1 MLARS
6 AQLGHFAM
14 SSRTPIS
21 EPMTTHV
28 AAMARRHYFAI
39 GALAATTIF
48 CETALTRLFSVV
60 QYYHG
65 AFLAISV
72 ALFGFAVS
80 GVFVLLRGEALGR
93 EHLDGALAR
102 YALLF
107 SLAIPLSFYTY
118 LYVGLAVL
126 LRGAGVPAFLAT
138 ACEYAL
144 LALPF
149 FASGVCISLLLL
161 HGAQEANR
169 LYAVDLISSALGAVA
184 VIPALSWLGGP
195 KSMLAASA
203 AAALV
208 ALPFARAA
216 RGVRWL
222 APAAAVAALAALAA
236 LPAQRFEQMQL
247 RKPARAVASEAI
259 RWNAFSMVG
268 VAAAQPPFPGR
279 HIVIDN
285 SVTTVMLPF
294 DGHLAKVSFLK
305 SDYTAAVYQ
314 LRPTPRVLIIGSG
327 GGRDILTALVHDA
340 THVRAVEVNPLVF
353 ETSAHLFGDFTGRVY
368 LDPRVTPVVGD
379 ARSYIANSH
388 EQFDVVL
395 ASLIDTW
402 AASSAGAFALTEN
415 LLYTT
420 DAFRD
425 YHQHLSPDGILSIS
439 RWHPFET
446 PRLLAT
452 AFAAWREA
460 GATDPRQ
467 HALLIRTPQRAGLKE
482 QVSTLLMKKSPFT
495 PAEIRAVERF
505 CGEAQLL
512 LALAPDRVSD
522 KVVNDYFEGAED
534 LDGSWSGVD
543 WSPATDERPFFF
555 NMVRPST
562 QVFRM
567 LGLGQAGQFE
577 EAAFQGN
584 LAATRSLIHVLGAVS
599 LLLVVTIG
607 LPLLARGG
615 AVRRPGWL
623 FVLGYFACLGLGFIV
638 VEIGLLQRLILLLG
652 KPVYALAVI
661 LSTMLLASGCGSFVA
676 GRLGPLRLTTRLGWL
691 LGGAAALLVVYA
703 FLLPALIG
711 ALLGSPFAGRLIGSV
726 ALVALPGFLLGMPF
740 PSGIRALERIGQRSL
755 VPWVWGIN
763 GAMSVLASVTAI
775 ILAIELGYT
784 AVFLL
789 GAACYGLAALLLRR
803 WPTAA

>member
-1 MLARS
+1 ME
-6 AQLGHFAM
+6 G
-14 SSRTPIS
+14 
-21 EPMTTHV
+21 
-28 AAMARRHYFAI
+28 MARRHYFAI

-80 GVFVLLRGEALGR
+80 GVVVLLRGDAFAR
-93 EHLDGALAR
+93 ERLDGALAR
-102 YALLF
+102 HALLF
-107 SLAIPLSFYTY
+107 ALAIPVAFYTY
-118 LYVGLAVL
+118 LYVGLAPL
-126 LRGAGVPAFLAT
+126 LFRLGVPGLLAT
-138 ACEYAL
+138 LCEYAL

-149 FASGVCISLLLL
+149 FASGTCISLLLS
-161 HGAQEANR
+161 HGAREANR
-169 LYAVDLISSALGAVA
+169 LYAADLLCSALGAIT
-184 VIPALSWLGGP
+184 VIPALAWLGGP

-208 ALPFARAA
+208 ALIFAPAA
-216 RGVRWL
+216 REVRWL
-222 APAAAVAALAALAA
+222 APAAAFTALAALA
-236 LPAQRFEQMQL
+236 LVPAERFEQMVL
-247 RKPARAVASEAI
+247 RKPVGILASEAI

-268 VAAAQPPFPGR
+268 VAAEQPGFRGR
-279 HIVIDN
+279 QIVIDN

-294 DGHLAKVSFLK
+294 DGDLTKVSYLR
-305 SDYTAAVYQ
+305 SDYTAAAYRLQ
-314 LRPTPRVLIIGSG
+314 REPRVLIIGSG
-327 GGRDILTALVHDA
+327 GGRDILAALVHGA
-340 THVRAVEVNPLVF
+340 AHVHAVEVNPLVF
-353 ETSAHLFGDFTGRVY
+353 ETSAELFGDFTGRVY
-368 LDPRVTPVVGD
+368 LDPRVTAVVGD
-379 ARSYIANSH
+379 ARSYVANSH

-420 DAFRD
+420 DAFLD
-425 YHQHLSPDGILSIS
+425 YHRHLSPDGILSIS

-446 PRLLAT
+446 PRLLST

-460 GATDPRQ
+460 GAEDPRR
-467 HALLIRTPQRAGLKE
+467 HALLIRTPARPGLKE

-495 PAEIRAVERF
+495 PEEIRAVERF
-505 CGEAQLL
+505 CGEARLL
-512 LALAPDRVSD
+512 LALAPDRVGD
-522 KVVNDYFEGAED
+522 TAVNDYFEGAESR
-534 LDGSWSGVD
+534 DGSWSGVD

-562 QVFRM
+562 QLFRM
-567 LGLGQAGQFE
+567 VGLGTAGQFE
-577 EAAFQGN
+577 ENAFQGN
-584 LAATRSLIHVLGAVS
+584 LAATRSLIQLLGAVC
-599 LLLVVTIG
+599 LLLLATVGV
-607 LPLLARGG
+607 PLLARGG
-615 AVRRPGWL
+615 AVRGPGWL
-623 FVLGYFACLGLGFIV
+623 WIVGYFACLGLGYIV
-638 VEIGLLQRLILLLG
+638 VQIGLLQRLILLLG
-652 KPVYALAVI
+652 KPIYSLAVI

-676 GRLGPLRLTTRLGWL
+676 GALAPPRLRARLALV
-691 LGGAAALLVVYA
+691 LGGAAAVLVAYA
-703 FLLPALIG
+703 FLLPALID
-711 ALLGSPFAGRLIGSV
+711 ALLGSRFGVRLAGAV

-740 PSGIRALERIGQRSL
+740 PSGIRALEGIGRRAL

-789 GAACYGLAALLLRR
+789 GAACYALAALLLAR
-803 WPTAA
+803 WPSASRDGAG

>member
-1 MLARS
+1 ML
-6 AQLGHFAM
+6 
-14 SSRTPIS
+14 
-21 EPMTTHV
+21 
-28 AAMARRHYFAI
+28 RRHYFAI
-39 GALAATTIF
+39 GALAGTTIF

-93 EHLDGALAR
+93 EQLDAALAR

-107 SLAIPLSFYTY
+107 SVAIPLSFYTY
-118 LYVGLAVL
+118 LYVGLGPRLAWL
-126 LRGAGVPAFLAT
+126 GLPAFLAT

-144 LALPF
+144 LAVPF

-161 HGAQEANR
+161 HGARDANR
-169 LYAVDLISSALGAVA
+169 LYAVDLICSALGALA
-184 VIPALSWLGGP
+184 VIPALTLLGGP

-203 AAALV
+203 AAALS
-208 ALPFARAA
+208 ALPFAHASRP
-216 RGVRWL
+216 VRLL
-222 APAAAVAALAALAA
+222 APAVALAALAA
-236 LPAQRFEQMQL
+236 IALLPAEAFERMRL
-247 RKPARAVASEAI
+247 RKPAVIVASEAI

-268 VAAAQPPFPGR
+268 VGPEETRPFR
-279 HIVIDN
+279 RRQIVIDN

-294 DGHLAKVSFLK
+294 DGDLEQVSFLRK
-305 SDYTAAVYQ
+305 DYTAAAYQ
-314 LRPTPRVLIIGSG
+314 LRHEPRVLIIGSG
-327 GGRDILTALVHDA
+327 GGRDILTALLHGA
-340 THVRAVEVNPLVF
+340 PQVRAVEVNPLVF
-353 ETSAHLFGDFTGRVY
+353 ETSAYVFGDFTGRVY

-379 ARSYIANSH
+379 ARSYVANSH
-388 EQFDVVL
+388 EQFDIVL

-425 YHQHLSPDGILSIS
+425 YHAHLTDDGILSIS

-452 AFAAWREA
+452 ALAAWEQA
-460 GATDPRQ
+460 GAADPRA
-467 HALLIRTPQRAGLKE
+467 HAVLLRTPQRAGVKE

-495 PAEIRAVERF
+495 ASELRTLESF
-505 CGEAQLL
+505 CGQAGLL
-512 LALAPDRVSD
+512 IALAPDRIAD
-522 KVVNDYFEGAED
+522 TVVRDYF
-534 LDGSWSGVD
+534 DGTKEREASWSGVD

-562 QVFRM
+562 QLLRM
-567 LGLGQAGQFE
+567 LGFGGAAGRFE
-577 EAAFQGN
+577 ENSFQGN
-584 LAATRSLIHVLGAVS
+584 LGATRSLIHLLGAVS
-599 LLLVVTIG
+599 VLLVFTV
-607 LPLLARGG
+607 LVPLLARGT
-615 AVRRPGWL
+615 ALRRPGWL
-623 FVLGYFACLGLGFIV
+623 AILGYFACLGLGFIAI
-638 VEIGLLQRLILLLG
+638 EIGLLQRLILLLG
-652 KPVYALAVI
+652 KPIYALAAI

-676 GRLGPLRLTTRLGWL
+676 GRLGPLRLTARLVL
-691 LGGAAALLVVYA
+691 LLAAAAALLLGYA
-703 FLLPALIG
+703 FFLPAVIG
-711 ALLGSPFAGRLIGSV
+711 TLLGSSFAVRLVAAI

-740 PSGIRALERIGQRSL
+740 PSGIRALELAGQRSL
-755 VPWVWGIN
+755 VPWAWGIN
-763 GAMSVLASVTAI
+763 GAMSVMASVTAI

-789 GAACYGLAALLLRR
+789 GAACYALAALLLRR
-803 WPTAA
+803 WPTSAA

>member
-1 MLARS
+1 MNQRA
-6 AQLGHFAM
+6 AG
-14 SSRTPIS
+14 
-21 EPMTTHV
+21 
-28 AAMARRHYFAI
+28 AMARRHYFAI
-39 GALAATTIF
+39 GAIAATTIF

-80 GVFVLLRGEALGR
+80 GVFVLLRGHAFAR
-93 EHLDGALAR
+93 ERLDGALAR

-107 SLAIPLSFYTY
+107 SLAIPLAFYGY
-118 LYVGLAVL
+118 LYVDFTTL
-126 LRGAGVPAFLAT
+126 LRGLGLPAFLAIG
-138 ACEYAL
+138 CEYAL

-149 FASGVCISLLLL
+149 FGSGVCISLLLL

-169 LYAVDLISSALGAVA
+169 LYAADLASSALGAVA
-184 VIPALSWLGGP
+184 VIPALAWLGGP

-208 ALPFARAA
+208 ALLFAGAA
-216 RGVRWL
+216 RHVRWL
-222 APAAAVAALAALAA
+222 APATAFAAFAVLAAV
-236 LPAQRFEQMQL
+236 PAQRFEQMRL
-247 RKPARAVASEAI
+247 RKPAMVVATEAI

-268 VAAAQPPFPGR
+268 VSPEEPPPSRRR

-285 SVTTVMLPF
+285 SVTTVMVPF
-294 DGHLAKVSFLK
+294 KGDFSQASFMK
-305 SDYTAAVYQ
+305 QDYTAAAYQ
-314 LRPTPRVLIIGSG
+314 LHPKPRVLIIGAG
-327 GGRDILTALVHDA
+327 GGRDVLTALVHDA
-340 THVRAVEVNPLVF
+340 RHVRAVEVNPLVF
-353 ETSAHLFGDFTGRVY
+353 ETSAYLFGDFTGRVY
-368 LDPRVTPVVGD
+368 LDPRVTPVIGD

-425 YHQHLSPDGILSIS
+425 YYQHLTPDGILSIS

-460 GATDPRQ
+460 GVADPRQ
-467 HALLIRTPQRAGLKE
+467 HAVLFRTTQQAGFKE

-495 PAEIRAVERF
+495 PEELRVIERF
-505 CGEAQLL
+505 CSESRRVV
-512 LALAPDRVSD
+512 ALTPSYVSD
-522 KVVNDYFEGAED
+522 TVVSDYLEGSHAN
-534 LDGSWSGVD
+534 GSWSGVD

-562 QVFRM
+562 QLLRM
-567 LGLGQAGQFE
+567 LGLGAAGQFE
-577 EAAFQGN
+577 ENAFQGN
-584 LAATRSLIHVLGAVS
+584 LAATRSLIHLLGAVG
-599 LLLVVTIG
+599 LLLVVTVG
-607 LPLLARGG
+607 VPLAARGG
-615 AVRRPGWL
+615 AVRGPGWL
-623 FVLGYFACLGLGFIV
+623 GILGYFACLGLGYIV
-638 VEIGLLQRLILLLG
+638 IQIGLLQRLILLLG
-652 KPVYALAVI
+652 QPVYALAVI
-661 LSTMLLASGCGSFVA
+661 LSTMLLASGCGSLVA
-676 GRLGPLRLTTRLGWL
+676 GALAPLRLRARLSL
-691 LGGAAALLVVYA
+691 LIGATAALLVAYA

-711 ALLGSPFAGRLIGSV
+711 ALLGSAFGVRLAGSV

-740 PSGIRALERIGQRSL
+740 PSGIRALEGIGRRGL

-763 GAMSVLASVTAI
+763 GAMSVLASVTGI

-803 WPTAA
+803 WPAAVGDRA

>member
-1 MLARS
+1 MR
-6 AQLGHFAM
+6 
-14 SSRTPIS
+14 P
-21 EPMTTHV
+21 
-28 AAMARRHYFAI
+28 RHYFAI
-39 GALAATTIF
+39 GALAGTTLF

-80 GVFVLLRGEALGR
+80 GVFVLLRGEAFGR
-93 EHLDGALAR
+93 EQLDAALAH

-107 SLAIPLSFYTY
+107 ALAIPVSFYTY
-118 LYVGLAVL
+118 LYVGLEPWL
-126 LRGAGVPAFLAT
+126 SGLGLPAFLAI

-161 HGAQEANR
+161 HGARDANR
-169 LYAVDLISSALGAVA
+169 LYAVDLISSAVGAVA
-184 VIPALSWLGGP
+184 VIPALGLLGGP

-203 AAALV
+203 AAALS

-216 RGVRWL
+216 RKTRWL
-222 APAAAVAALAALAA
+222 APAVAFAALAAIA
-236 LPAQRFEQMQL
+236 LVPDGSLERMRL
-247 RKPARAVASEAI
+247 RKPAVLVASEAI
-259 RWNAFSMVG
+259 RWNSFSMVG
-268 VAAAQPPFPGR
+268 VGPEETQPFR
-279 HIVIDN
+279 RRQIVIDN

-294 DGHLAKVSFLK
+294 DGDLEKLSFLR
-305 SDYTAAVYQ
+305 SDYTAAAYQ
-314 LRPTPRVLIIGSG
+314 LRHEPRVLIIGSG
-327 GGRDILTALVHDA
+327 GGRDILTALVHGA
-340 THVRAVEVNPLVF
+340 PQVRAVEVNPLVF
-353 ETSAHLFGDFTGRVY
+353 ETSARLFGDFTGRVY
-368 LDPRVTPVVGD
+368 LDPRVTAVVGD

-388 EQFDVVL
+388 EQFDIVL

-425 YHQHLSPDGILSIS
+425 YYAHLSPDGILSIS

-452 AFAAWREA
+452 ALAAWQQA
-460 GATDPRQ
+460 GVTDPRA
-467 HALLIRTPQRAGLKE
+467 HALLIRTRQLPGVKE

-495 PAEIRAVERF
+495 EEELRTIERF
-505 CGEAQLL
+505 CSQVGLL
-512 LALAPDRVSD
+512 IALAPDRVGD
-522 KVVNDYFEGAED
+522 TVVNDYLEGRERE
-534 LDGSWSGVD
+534 GSWAGVD
-543 WSPATDERPFFF
+543 WSPASDERPFFF

-562 QVFRM
+562 QLLRM
-567 LGLGQAGQFE
+567 LGLGTAGRFE
-577 EAAFQGN
+577 ENSFQGN
-584 LAATRSLIHVLGAVS
+584 LGATRSLIHLLGAVCV
-599 LLLVVTIG
+599 LLGFMVLAPLVV
-607 LPLLARGG
+607 RGG
-615 AVRRPGWL
+615 SLRRPGWL
-623 FVLGYFACLGLGFIV
+623 AIVGYFACLGLGFIV

-652 KPVYALAVI
+652 KPIYALAAI
-661 LSTMLLASGCGSFVA
+661 LSTLLLASGCGSFAA
-676 GRLGPLRLTTRLGWL
+676 GRLGPHRLEAKLAGL
-691 LGGAAALLVVYA
+691 LAAAAVLLVVYA
-703 FLLPALIG
+703 FWLPAWI
-711 ALLGSPFAGRLIGSV
+711 AAVLGSPFALRLAVSI

-740 PSGIRALERIGQRSL
+740 PSGIRALELAGQRSL

-763 GAMSVLASVTAI
+763 GAMSVMASVTAI
-775 ILAIELGYT
+775 ILAIERGYT

-803 WPTAA
+803 WPAAAA

>member
-1 MLARS
+1 LA
-6 AQLGHFAM
+6 L
-14 SSRTPIS
+14 
-21 EPMTTHV
+21 
-28 AAMARRHYFAI
+28 ARRHYAAI

-80 GVFVLLRGEALGR
+80 GVFVLLRGEGLAR
-93 EHLDGALAR
+93 ERLDGALAR
-102 YALLF
+102 HALLF
-107 SLAIPLSFYTY
+107 SLAIPVSFYAY
-118 LYVGLAVL
+118 LYVGVAEL
-126 LRGAGVPAFLAT
+126 LRGIGVPAFLAV

-144 LALPF
+144 LTLPF

-161 HGAQEANR
+161 HGAREANR
-169 LYAVDLISSALGAVA
+169 LYAADLASSALGAVA
-184 VIPALSWLGGP
+184 VIPALAWFGGP
-195 KSMLAASA
+195 KSMLVASA
-203 AAALV
+203 VAALV
-208 ALPFARAA
+208 AVAFARAA

-222 APAAAVAALAALAA
+222 APSAAFGALAALA
-236 LPAQRFEQMQL
+236 LVPAERFEQMQL
-247 RKPARAVASEAI
+247 RKPAAVVASEAI

-268 VAAAQPPFPGR
+268 VGAEEMRPFR
-279 HIVIDN
+279 RRQIVIDN

-294 DGHLAKVSFLK
+294 DGDLSKVSFLK
-305 SDYTAAVYQ
+305 SDYTAAAYQ
-314 LRPTPRVLIIGSG
+314 LRLAPRVLIIGSG
-327 GGRDILTALVHDA
+327 GGRDILTALAHDA

-353 ETSAHLFGDFTGRVY
+353 ETSAHLFGEFTGRVY

-425 YHQHLSPDGILSIS
+425 YHQHLTPDGILSVS

-460 GATDPRQ
+460 GAADPRR
-467 HALLIRTPQRAGLKE
+467 HALLIRTPERPGLKE
-482 QVSTLLMKKSPFT
+482 QASTLLMKKSPFT
-495 PAEIRAVERF
+495 PEEIRTIERF
-505 CGEAQLL
+505 CSEARLL
-512 LALAPDRVSD
+512 IALAPDRISDTVVSD
-522 KVVNDYFEGAED
+522 FFQGAEHA
-534 LDGSWSGVD
+534 DGAWSGVD
-543 WSPATDERPFFF
+543 WSPASDERPFFF

-562 QVFRM
+562 QLLRM
-567 LGLGQAGQFE
+567 VGVGAAGEFE
-577 EAAFQGN
+577 ENAFQGN
-584 LAATRSLIHVLGAVS
+584 LAATRSLIHLLGAVV
-599 LLLVVTIG
+599 LLLVATIG
-607 LPLLARGG
+607 VPLLVRGG
-615 AVRRPGWL
+615 DVRGPGWPWI
-623 FVLGYFACLGLGFIV
+623 LGYFACLGLGYIV
-638 VEIGLLQRLILLLG
+638 IQIGLLQRLILLLG

-676 GRLGPLRLTTRLGWL
+676 GTLAPNRLRARLSAL
-691 LGGAAALLVVYA
+691 LGGATVLLVAYA
-703 FLLPALIG
+703 FFLPALIT
-711 ALLGSPFAGRLIGSV
+711 ALLGSAFGVRLAGSV

-740 PSGIRALERIGQRSL
+740 PSGIRALEGLGRRGL
-755 VPWVWGIN
+755 VPWVWGLN
-763 GAMSVLASVTAI
+763 GAMSVMASVSAI

-789 GAACYGLAALLLRR
+789 GAACYGLAAVLLLR
-803 WPTAA
+803 WPFSDAPLPAAARR